1 MKTMKKS
8 ISLTVVLL
16 VITSIAA
23 FSQNTE
29 IAEAYVKDYSTTKHT
44 MKNDAKLN
52 TYVIEREMPGAG
64 ALTEEQ
70 LKDISQISNT
80 VLDEQGPDIKWLHS
94 YVTVDKIYCV
104 YKAVDE
110 EILNEHA
117 EKAGFPV
124 NSIKELA
131 TVISPETATASVH

>member
-1 MKTMKKS
+1 MKTLKKS
-8 ISLTVVLL
+8 ISLAFTLFML
-16 VITSIAA
+16 TATAA

-29 IAEAYVKDYSTTKHT
+29 IAEAYVKDYSVKKHT
-44 MKNDAKLN
+44 MKKDVKLN

-64 ALTEEQ
+64 ELTEEQ
-70 LKDISQISNT
+70 LKDISQLSNT
-80 VLDEQGPDIKWLHS
+80 VLEEQGPEIKWLHS